1 MGAGR
6 PEEAPPR
13 NRGGGGGGGPVAR
26 GGGERVGEHQ
36 RSVRELA
43 VGFFGR
49 EGGWRRGLRGSL
61 GGGGANGGRRQLW
74 TPCGARSG
82 ARSREERRIRTSGS
96 SWNGL
101 GGPGRERGRARSAG
115 AIRRRRGT
123 STAVLG
129 VRARDGAAWRCREAS
144 GKHQRRGEGWGAARG
159 RRRGDGVRR
168 RTASLQEQRRE
179 MERGQNRK

>member
-1 MGAGR
+1 MAAAAAVPG
-6 PEEAPPR
+6 
-13 NRGGGGGGGPVAR
+13 NRGSR
-26 GGGERVGEHQ
+26 GGV
-36 RSVRELA
+36 LA
-43 VGFFGR
+43 LKK
-49 EGGWRRGLRGSL
+49 EGGEGEDGSESAEMVQASQ
-61 GGGGANGGRRQLW
+61 GDGEGV
-74 TPCGARSG
+74 T
-82 ARSREERRIRTSGS
+82 
-96 SWNGL
+96 
-101 GGPGRERGRARSAG
+101 RSAG
-115 AIRRRRGT
+115 AIRRRRGA

>member
-1 MGAGR
+1 MAAAAAVPG
-6 PEEAPPR
+6 
-13 NRGGGGGGGPVAR
+13 NRGSR
-26 GGGERVGEHQ
+26 GGV
-36 RSVRELA
+36 LA
-43 VGFFGR
+43 LKK
-49 EGGWRRGLRGSL
+49 EGGEGEDGSEPAEMVQASQ
-61 GGGGANGGRRQLW
+61 GDGEGV
-74 TPCGARSG
+74 T
-82 ARSREERRIRTSGS
+82 
-96 SWNGL
+96 
-101 GGPGRERGRARSAG
+101 RSAG
-115 AIRRRRGT
+115 AIRRRRGA

>member
-1 MGAGR
+1 MSLGR
-6 PEEAPPR
+6 PVAAPPR
-13 NRGGGGGGGPVAR
+13 NR

-61 GGGGANGGRRQLW
+61 MGGGANGGRRQLW
-74 TPCGARSG
+74 TPCGTRSG
-82 ARSREERRIRTSGS
+82 ARSWEERRIRTSGS

-101 GGPGRERGRARSAG
+101 GGPGRDRGRARSAG
-115 AIRRRRGT
+115 AIRRRRGA

-129 VRARDGAAWRCREAS
+129 VRARDGAAWRGRAGWGGRFGRTRWRGGGLAGRAVRGVRPTAS
-144 GKHQRRGEGWGAARG
+144 GRPGRNRGGEG
-159 RRRGDGVRR
+159 
-168 RTASLQEQRRE
+168 EQRERE
-179 MERGQNRK
+179 RERDEI

>member
-1 MGAGR
+1 MAAAAAVPG
-6 PEEAPPR
+6 
-13 NRGGGGGGGPVAR
+13 NRGSR
-26 GGGERVGEHQ
+26 GVGLALRKEGGEGEDG
-36 RSVRELA
+36 SELA
-43 VGFFGR
+43 EMVQASQG
-49 EGGWRRGLRGSL
+49 EGEGV
-61 GGGGANGGRRQLW
+61 
-74 TPCGARSG
+74 T
-82 ARSREERRIRTSGS
+82 
-96 SWNGL
+96 
-101 GGPGRERGRARSAG
+101 RSAG
-115 AIRRRRGT
+115 AIRRRRGA

>member
-1 MGAGR
+1 MAAAAAVPG
-6 PEEAPPR
+6 
-13 NRGGGGGGGPVAR
+13 NRGSR
-26 GGGERVGEHQ
+26 GGV
-36 RSVRELA
+36 LA
-43 VGFFGR
+43 LKK
-49 EGGWRRGLRGSL
+49 EGGEGEDGSEPVEMVQASQ
-61 GGGGANGGRRQLW
+61 GDGEGV
-74 TPCGARSG
+74 T
-82 ARSREERRIRTSGS
+82 
-96 SWNGL
+96 
-101 GGPGRERGRARSAG
+101 RSAG
-115 AIRRRRGT
+115 AIRRRRGA

>member
-1 MGAGR
+1 MAAAAAVPGNR
-6 PEEAPPR
+6 DS
-13 NRGGGGGGGPVAR
+13 RGGVLALKKE
-26 GGGERVGEHQ
+26 GGEGEDGSESAEMVQ
-36 RSVRELA
+36 ASQ
-43 VGFFGR
+43 GDG
-49 EGGWRRGLRGSL
+49 EGV
-61 GGGGANGGRRQLW
+61 
-74 TPCGARSG
+74 T
-82 ARSREERRIRTSGS
+82 
-96 SWNGL
+96 
-101 GGPGRERGRARSAG
+101 RSAG
-115 AIRRRRGT
+115 AIRRRRGA